1 MRFKKFLIVLIILML
16 ILGNNFCYAISDV
29 TEISSDAA
37 ILIDSSSEKILYSK
51 SSKNTQ
57 K

>member
-1 MRFKKFLIVLIILML
+1 MNFKKILIILIILIL
-16 ILGNNFCYAISDV
+16 ILGSNFCYSASDIP
-29 TEISSDAA
+29 EISADAA